1 MFKYF
6 FSILFFIFLGGTGSA
21 FSQDTADTIPKTID
35 SVGAVNVD
43 STATTNVTPT
53 GEVNENNA
61 YRPVTDSAFP
71 DQYTLRQVSQAK
83 MNKYL
88 SDPDYAYANDPQ
100 YWKEDDVQLK
110 PGSFWNFLSNK
121 VFQWILFLGVL
132 CLILFGIYNLARES
146 NFKWFTKTAKQKK
159 FTGEEPVLGESVDY
173 EETIRKYQLEG
184 NYRMAVRFM
193 YLRLIHT
200 ASEKNFI
207 QIRDSTTNAEIAR
220 AFGTHPQAAE
230 FRFLA
235 TAYEYIFYGDFHPG
249 QQLFEGLQTRFL
261 AFQQILSD

>member
-6 FSILFFIFLGGTGSA
+6 FSILFFIFFCGTGPG
-21 FSQDTADTIPKTID
+21 FSQAAADTIPTTVD
-35 SVGAVNVD
+35 SGGTVNAD
-43 STATTNVTPT
+43 STATTNVMPT
-53 GEVNENNA
+53 GEENENSA
-61 YRPVTDSAFP
+61 YRPVRDSVFP

-83 MNKYL
+83 LNKYL

-100 YWKEDDVQLK
+100 YWKEDDVQQK
-110 PGSFWNFLSNK
+110 PGSFWNFLNYK

-132 CLILFGIYNLARES
+132 SLILYGIYHLARES
-146 NFKWFTKTAKQKK
+146 NFRWFTRTPKRNN
-159 FTGEEPVLGESVDY
+159 FTGKEPVSDEKVDY
-173 EETIRKYQLEG
+173 EEAIQKYQLEG

-207 QIRDSTTNAEIAR
+207 QIRDSTSNAEITQ
-220 AFGTHPQAAE
+220 AFGAHPQAAE